1 MTAYNREAN
10 FGPSDTDNWGEN
22 DLNEHQANDPVI
34 DWSAYHT
41 EKLSLPKNKQDL
53 A

>member
-1 MTAYNREAN
+1 MIGSTEQH

-22 DLNEHQANDPVI
+22 DKNEHQANDPVI
-34 DWSAYHT
+34 DWDAYHT
-41 EKLSLPKNKQDL
+41 EKLSLPKKPKESQ